1 VPDECHAML
10 RFCFRVD
17 HQKFVVVVVV
27 KSRLLDGDVCTG
39 LMGQLEGIRGREVL
53 LKKLGLGQV
62 LRSCCD
68 AAAVTKKTL
77 DGFVL

>member
-1 VPDECHAML
+1 ML
-10 RFCFRVD
+10 RFCFRID

-27 KSRLLDGDVCTG
+27 KSRLLDGNVCTG

-53 LKKLGLGQV
+53 LTARGCGLGQV
-62 LRSCCD
+62 VRSCCD
-68 AAAVTKKTL
+68 AAAVIRRTL